1 MAIMSELFPI
11 IKDFTVNNPS
21 FVTWVVTGLLL
32 VLGVI
37 LQYEWVKEYLSERKL
52 YRLLKNIGHES
63 VHNVTIP
70 DGMDGKIFIENLIL
84 TPTNILLLGVKR
96 YRGLIFAAEK
106 IDLWTQV
113 IGNKSYKFENPLR
126 QLESDALA
134 LTAKMKNSKVEEV
147 VLFINGSEFPKGKP
161 DNVITI
167 PDIKEWAKR
176 NSSLEIPET
185 LKTDWKE
192 LLELIVNNEL
202 NDAKGIVINEDATS
216 GLNVFSLI
224 SILVLTSLWL
234 AWRLI

>member
-1 MAIMSELFPI
+1 MSELFPI